1 MLVTLKS
8 KNILWPSFQMG
19 QWLVSVTAIIFGME
33 TNILFVT
40 VVIEVN
46 DTQGSL
52 WKVMGKNLV
61 EDRGKRGM

>member
-1 MLVTLKS
+1 
-8 KNILWPSFQMG
+8 MG

-40 VVIEVN
+40 VVI